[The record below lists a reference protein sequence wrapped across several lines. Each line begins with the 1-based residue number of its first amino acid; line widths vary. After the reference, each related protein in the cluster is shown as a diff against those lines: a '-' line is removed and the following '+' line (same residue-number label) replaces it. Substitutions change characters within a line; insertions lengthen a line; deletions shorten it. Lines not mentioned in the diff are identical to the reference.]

1 MLEPDEPSADHYESR
16 EIGMSQLR
24 IIVADDNQFMRTAY
38 KRILDTQDE
47 FDVVGM
53 AADGGEALEL
63 ALELKPDVAVLDVKM
78 PKMDG
83 IAVAHRITAEDPQTA
98 IVLISAYDD
107 LAFVSAIMKN
117 GATRK
122 AYILKNSLDDISE
135 LIRVVE
141 AVSAGQSVLDGSI
154 VKNLLDIY
162 RRQNAVQSSPVTET
176 EESVLKLTLE
186 GYNVTE
192 IAQALGLS
200 LELVESLAAN
210 LCQKLGMPVQDDA
223 NRSSQM
229 VQAIVNRCVP

>member
-1 MLEPDEPSADHYESR
+1 LT
-16 EIGMSQLR
+16 QLR
-24 IIVADDNQFMRTAY
+24 ILVADDNQFMRTAY

-47 FDVVGM
+47 FEVVGM
-53 AADGGEALEL
+53 AADGGEALEQ

-83 IAVAHRITAEDPQTA
+83 IAVAHHITAQYPQTG

-141 AVSAGQSVLDGSI
+141 AVSHGQSVLDGSI
-154 VKNLLDIY
+154 VKNLMEIY
-162 RRQNAVQSSPVTET
+162 RRQIAIQNTALTET

-186 GYNVTE
+186 GYDIAE
-192 IAQALGLS
+192 IAHTLGLS
-200 LELVESLAAN
+200 LEPVESLAASV
-210 LCQKLGMPVQDDA
+210 CIKLGLPVQDDA
-223 NRSSQM
+223 NRSSQV